1 MDPQPI
7 PATVVPEPVYCED
20 VFLDLAKADSGK
32 VHDQVVLA
40 IELQRKRSV
49 CRHLSESILLI
60 DVVDDCFGRF
70 VIGSP
75 ARSTNWPLTVS
86 DSPSWTASLIHA
98 VDRVSE
104 RCGHALVPS
113 RWLILGRAPRTRL
126 ARDVVPAMPMVFA
139 VAPLTSMSRT
149 KPMTTVTPV
158 VIWPANGECSANT

>member
-1 MDPQPI
+1 MIAQNGLSWKLRIGNRQTVEGGYGHAGNTCTPSLHPELDQMDPQPI

-86 DSPSWTASLIHA
+86 DSPSWTMS
-98 VDRVSE
+98 
-104 RCGHALVPS
+104 G
-113 RWLILGRAPRTRL
+113 LGR
-126 ARDVVPAMPMVFA
+126 V
-139 VAPLTSMSRT
+139 
-149 KPMTTVTPV
+149 
-158 VIWPANGECSANT
+158 